1 MGGVGRFIVDSSPT
15 GYADE
20 PWLFYR
26 EMPRCNASVCVRG
39 EARTM
44 QSVEVAAR
52 AGSLVVVYFVLGSA
66 VCPEKDMFEFVL
78 LLS

>member
-1 MGGVGRFIVDSSPT
+1 MR
-15 GYADE
+15 
-20 PWLFYR
+20 R
-26 EMPRCNASVCVRG
+26 

-52 AGSLVVVYFVLGSA
+52 GGSLVVVYFVLGSA

>member
-15 GYADE
+15 GYSDE
-20 PWLFYR
+20 PWLFCR
-26 EMPRCNASVCVRG
+26 EMPRCNASVCVHG
-39 EARTM
+39 EARAM
-44 QSVEVAAR
+44 QSVEVAAHG
-52 AGSLVVVYFVLGSA
+52 GSLVVVYSVLGSA